1 MEAAR
6 RAEPSD
12 VEVLCALAAE
22 ARAGLVDQRG
32 GPQRLLELRAP
43 EDDGNAFPALVADP
57 TALVLV
63 GSWDHLPGAYV
74 VARRV
79 ERRDGTAVA
88 RVDEL
93 YVQPAVRELGVAEA
107 MMDLVL
113 AWAGE
118 QGCAAVEAVA
128 LPGDRLTKNFFER
141 FGLTARAIVVARSLG

>member
-6 RAEPSD
+6 PAEPVD
-12 VEVLCALAAE
+12 VPTLCALAAE
-22 ARAGLVDQRG
+22 ARAQLVDQRG
-32 GPQRLLELRAP
+32 GPQRLLELRPA
-43 EDDGNAFPALVADP
+43 EDDQVAFTALVADP
-57 TALVLV
+57 SARVVV
-63 GSWDHLPGAYV
+63 GAWDHLVGAYV
-74 VARRV
+74 VAQRV

-93 YVQPAVRELGVAEA
+93 YVQPGLRELGVAEA
-107 MMDLVL
+107 MMGLVL